1 MKAGHDYLVGRGAG
15 GAPGG
20 ANPRYSQAFQRLS
33 RKLGLTVR
41 LGVAA
46 VFAGQSERA
55 VGWCATDDD
64 RSSPGPSSSG
74 GVSHRLLGVD
84 PVGPLPLRGPDPVP
98 SSVPPSLGGP
108 DVYTMSV
115 SSRGAAGVVHGPG
128 LLARLSSQVRL
139 RPLEDRRC
147 ARSQVTLAR
156 SRCQWPRRARLA
168 PGVRARAVP

>member
-1 MKAGHDYLVGRGAG
+1 MLYARKWSAHPVQPPIRPERPSDRVGLKALEAEMQG
-15 GAPGG
+15 
-20 ANPRYSQAFQRLS
+20 
-33 RKLGLTVR
+33 VR